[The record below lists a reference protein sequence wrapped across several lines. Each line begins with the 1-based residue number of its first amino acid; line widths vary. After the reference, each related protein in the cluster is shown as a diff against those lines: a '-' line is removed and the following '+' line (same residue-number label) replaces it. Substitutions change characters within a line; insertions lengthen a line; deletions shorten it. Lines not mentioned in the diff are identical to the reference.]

1 MDVVAVP
8 ITNLEQ
14 LKVGSILD
22 AQDYLSNWHLAII
35 IDEKD
40 ARTKDVHFLPFLKA
54 NRNETF
60 TDSDLQRVAPA
71 YSKTILSQE
80 PEKDLRSLREY
91 LNGYQ

>member
-1 MDVVAVP
+1 MINARDVVAVT
-8 ITNLEQ
+8 ISSLDQ
-14 LKVGSILD
+14 LSVGSILD

-40 ARTKDVHFLPFLKA
+40 SRTKDVHFLPFLKA

-71 YSKTILSQE
+71 YSKT
-80 PEKDLRSLREY
+80 
-91 LNGYQ
+91 

>member
-1 MDVVAVP
+1 M
-8 ITNLEQ
+8 
-14 LKVGSILD
+14 GSILD

-35 IDEKD
+35 IDDKD
-40 ARTKDVHFLPFLKA
+40 ARSKDVHFLPFLKA

-71 YSKTILSQE
+71 YSKTQISAE

-91 LNGYQ
+91 LSSYR